1 MRCHI
6 QDGLALS
13 LSTLALI
20 SCNATISTMIHD
32 TAGAILDV
40 GRRTRKP
47 PPALRRAIRERDGYR
62 CQFPGCRS
70 RRTDAHHIVHW
81 ANGGETKLGNLISL
95 CKRHHALVHDKG
107 YLIASTPGGFT
118 FYSRQGTPMPACPK
132 LRAGPGDITT
142 THNAVITPATIIPPN
157 SGGRLDLN
165 LAIWI
170 TFANAR
176 VKTERRER
184 EQASPAA

>member
-1 MRCHI
+1 MARAHQPGQATFRSI
-6 QDGLALS
+6 LPEDIDWKPFPAFPPSARLAVV
-13 LSTLALI
+13 
-20 SCNATISTMIHD
+20 
-32 TAGAILDV
+32 V
-40 GRRTRKP
+40 GHP
-47 PPALRRAIRERDGYR
+47 SEPAPYVVRVKVPSG
-62 CQFPGCRS
+62 
-70 RRTDAHHIVHW
+70 V
-81 ANGGETKLGNLISL
+81 KLMPH
-95 CKRHHALVHDKG
+95 RHHTLVHDKG

-118 FYSRQGTPMPACPK
+118 FYSPQGTPMPACPK

-142 THNAVITPATIIPPN
+142 THDAVITPATIIPPN

-176 VKTERRER
+176 VKTEHRER

>member
-6 QDGLALS
+6 QDGPALS
-13 LSTLALI
+13 LNTLALI
-20 SCNATISTMIHD
+20 SCSATISTMIHD

-40 GRRTRKP
+40 GHRTRKP

-107 YLIASTPGGFT
+107 CFIASTPGGFA
-118 FYSRQGTPMPACPK
+118 FYSPRGTPMPGCPE
-132 LRAGPGDITT
+132 LRAGPGGIGA
-142 THNAVITPATIIPPN
+142 THDAVITPATIIPPS

-176 VKTERRER
+176 VKAERGER
-184 EQASPAA
+184 EQASAAA

>member
-1 MRCHI
+1 MRSHI
-6 QDGLALS
+6 QDGLAIS
-13 LSTLALI
+13 LTTLAFI
-20 SCNATISTMIHD
+20 SCDATISTMIHD
-32 TAGAILDV
+32 TAGAVLDV

-47 PPALRRAIRERDGYR
+47 PPALRRAVRERDGYR
-62 CQFPGCRS
+62 CQFPGCHS

-81 ANGGETKLGNLISL
+81 ANGGETRLTNLISL

-107 YLIASTPGGFT
+107 YLIATTPAGFA
-118 FYSRQGTPMPACPK
+118 FYSPRGTAIPNSPP

-142 THNAVITPATIIPPN
+142 THGAVITPTTIIPPN

-170 TFANAR
+170 AFSNAR
-176 VKTERRER
+176 INAERR
-184 EQASPAA
+184 ASQV